1 MVKHCHLSLTPTT
14 DTVLLIFIRH
24 DAGPCLGQF
33 GCSPTGVCGFV
44 PSPVRPSV
52 TLATYDPLSP
62 TRCNVSCL
70 LRMWVWFRLTTLG
83 FIGGCD
89 PEQGPVFSPA
99 KDSITQIQSESDV
112 LSYFEKSDP
121 GLSVFL

>member
-1 MVKHCHLSLTPTT
+1 
-14 DTVLLIFIRH
+14 
-24 DAGPCLGQF
+24 
-33 GCSPTGVCGFV
+33 
-44 PSPVRPSV
+44 
-52 TLATYDPLSP
+52 
-62 TRCNVSCL
+62 
-70 LRMWVWFRLTTLG
+70 MWVWFRLTTLG

-121 GLSVFL
+121 GLSVFLWRGKINRSSERLCFQSPYRTNSVYGATGKTLSSGR